1 MKGLFKSG
9 SFWFATFAV
18 LLLVGGVWTSTRFWV
33 WLHPEA
39 TTEVS
44 NSETLRNVG
53 LLIGGLLAFVFAGW
67 RAWVAER
74 QANSTQRQADAAQ
87 RQAETAFVQ
96 AETAFVQAETTQQI
110 LLNDRY
116 QRGAEML
123 GSTVLVVR
131 LGGIYAL
138 NRLAEEHPQQY
149 HIQVMELLC
158 AFARNPVGRKEELVV
173 DYGGTDPASRLRE
186 DIQAVMTAI
195 GSRGEKKLEL
205 EEENG
210 YIPNL
215 TDAYLPHLQ
224 LEKGNLSSVRLG
236 RANLRGAY
244 LLGADLSGAHLDVAD
259 LSGSILAFANLT
271 GGSLIMANFAS
282 SKMGLA
288 NLTRATLDGANLS
301 EADLNSANLTGASFM
316 GTNLSGADFSHYG
329 QGPAT
334 GLTQLQFDC
343 AYRATETPPSVER
356 VDDIETGKPIV
367 WRRPPGFVD

>member
-1 MKGLFKSG
+1 MKGLFKYG
-9 SFWFATFAV
+9 FLWFGTFAV
-18 LLLVGGVWTSTRFWV
+18 LLLVGGVCTSTRFWG
-33 WLHPEA
+33 WLHPQVP
-39 TTEVS
+39 TEVS

-53 LLIGGLLAFVFAGW
+53 LLIGGILAFVFAGW

-74 QANSTQRQADAAQ
+74 QADAAQRQADAAQ

-158 AFARNPVGRKEELVV
+158 AFARNPVGRKEDLVV
-173 DYGGTDPASRLRE
+173 GYEGTDPASRLRE

-215 TDAYLPHLQ
+215 TGAYLPHLQ

-244 LLGADLSGAHLDVAD
+244 LFGADLSRAHLDVAD
-259 LSGSILAFANLT
+259 LSGAILAFANLT
-271 GGSLIMANFAS
+271 GARLLKTDLTS

-288 NLTRATLDGANLS
+288 NLTKAILDEANLS
-301 EADLNSANLTGASFM
+301 GADLNSATLTGASLM
-316 GTNLSGADFSHYG
+316 GTNLSGADFSHHG

-334 GLTQLQFDC
+334 GLTQLQLDC
-343 AYRATETPPSVER
+343 AYRATETPPSIACV
-356 VDDIETGKPIV
+356 VDIETGQPIV

>member
-1 MKGLFKSG
+1 MKGIFKSG
-9 SFWFATFAV
+9 SFWFGTFAV
-18 LLLVGGVWTSTRFWV
+18 LLLVGGVCTSTRFWV

-39 TTEVS
+39 PTEVS

-74 QANSTQRQADAAQ
+74 QADATQR
-87 RQAETAFVQ
+87 
-96 AETAFVQAETTQQI
+96 QAETTQQS
-110 LLNDRY
+110 LLNERY

-123 GSTVLVVR
+123 GSTVLAVR

-158 AFARNPVGRKEELVV
+158 AFARNPVGRKEDLVV
-173 DYGGTDPASRLRE
+173 GYEGTDPSSRLRE

-195 GSRGEKKLEL
+195 GSRGEKKLGL

-215 TDAYLPHLQ
+215 TGAYLPHLQ

-244 LLGADLSGAHLDVAD
+244 LFGADLSRAHLDVAD
-259 LSGSILAFANLT
+259 LSGSDLAFANLT
-271 GGSLIMANFAS
+271 GSSLLMANLTS
-282 SKMGLA
+282 SKMNLA
-288 NLTRATLDGANLS
+288 NLTRSTLDGANLS
-301 EADLNSANLTGASFM
+301 HADLDSANLTGARFM
-316 GTNLSGADFSHYG
+316 GTNLSGADFSHDG

-334 GLTQLQFDC
+334 GLTQLQLDC
-343 AYRATETPPSVER
+343 TYRATETPPSIAR
-356 VDDIETGKPIV
+356 VVDIETGQPIV

>member
-9 SFWFATFAV
+9 SLWFAAFAV
-18 LLLVGGVWTSTRFWV
+18 LLLVGSVWTSTRFWV

-87 RQAETAFVQ
+87 RL
-96 AETAFVQAETTQQI
+96 AETAFVQAETTQKI

-215 TDAYLPHLQ
+215 TGAYLPQLQ

-244 LLGADLSGAHLDVAD
+244 LLHADLSGAHLYGAD

-282 SKMGLA
+282 SKMGSA
-288 NLTRATLDGANLS
+288 ILTRATLDEANLS
-301 EADLNSANLTGASFM
+301 EADLNAANLTGASFM

-329 QGPAT
+329 QAPAT
-334 GLTQLQFDC
+334 GLTQLQFDS

>member
-1 MKGLFKSG
+1 MKGIFKSG
-9 SFWFATFAV
+9 SFWFSTFAV
-18 LLLVGGVWTSTRFWV
+18 LLLVGGVWISTRFWG
-33 WLHPEA
+33 WLHPQVP
-39 TTEVS
+39 TEVS

-53 LLIGGLLAFVFAGW
+53 LLIGGLLAFVLAGW

-74 QANSTQRQADAAQ
+74 EADATQRQAG
-87 RQAETAFVQ
+87 
-96 AETAFVQAETTQQI
+96 TTQQS
-110 LLNDRY
+110 LLNERY

-123 GSTVLVVR
+123 GSTVLAVR

-149 HIQVMELLC
+149 HIQVMELFC
-158 AFARNPVGRKEELVV
+158 AVARNPVGRKEELVV

-215 TDAYLPHLQ
+215 TGAYLPHLQ

-236 RANLRGAY
+236 RADLRGAY
-244 LLGADLSGAHLDVAD
+244 LLGADLSRAHLDVAD

-271 GGSLIMANFAS
+271 AGSLLMANLTS

-288 NLTRATLDGANLS
+288 NLTKSILDGANLS
-301 EADLNSANLTGASFM
+301 DADLNSANLTGASFM
-316 GTNLSGADFSHYG
+316 DTNLSGADFSHYG

-334 GLTQLQFDC
+334 GLTQLQLDC
-343 AYRATETPPSVER
+343 AYRATEIPPSIAR
-356 VDDIETGKPIV
+356 VDDIETGQPIV